1 MTTPPS
7 GPTPR
12 YKTWAAWVLVVLL
25 VPFSLASLGMLYALY
40 LALTTGRL
48 NTVAKGFRATTTTIS
63 FADSP
68 VWFCVFVLLN
78 LAFAAVMIVATAV
91 LARLAFG
98 HLRRRDG
105 NPT

>member
-1 MTTPPS
+1 MTAPPS
-7 GPTPR
+7 DRPPR

-25 VPFSLASLGMLYALY
+25 LPFSLASLGMLYALY
-40 LALTTGRL
+40 LALTTGSL
-48 NTVAKGFRATTTTIS
+48 STVAKGYRATTTTLS

-78 LAFAAVMIVATAV
+78 CALAAVMIVMTIV

-98 HLRRRDG
+98 HLRRRDA
-105 NPT
+105 NRT